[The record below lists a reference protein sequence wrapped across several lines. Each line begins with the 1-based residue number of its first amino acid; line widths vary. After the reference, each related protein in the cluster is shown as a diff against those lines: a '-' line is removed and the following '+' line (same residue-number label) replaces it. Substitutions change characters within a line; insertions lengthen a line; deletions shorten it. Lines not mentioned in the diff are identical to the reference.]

1 MKDKITECLVPRKLT
16 GRKISWLLNRTF
28 FVYYSK
34 RAIEISESVALNS
47 TNKCFANIPSVMFI
61 SNTKQTISE
70 IYMEDPNVITVKV
83 PGELKKKMKQ
93 VKVNWSQYIRE
104 CVQNKIEQ
112 QDMMEASAKL
122 DEIRRRTKPT
132 STEEIVSWIR
142 EDRDNR

>member
-1 MKDKITECLVPRKLT
+1 
-16 GRKISWLLNRTF
+16 
-28 FVYYSK
+28 
-34 RAIEISESVALNS
+34 
-47 TNKCFANIPSVMFI
+47 
-61 SNTKQTISE
+61 
-70 IYMEDPNVITVKV
+70 MEDPNVITVKV